1 MPQTIV
7 ICALCARD
15 MLGKAERGS
24 LTSRSSRH
32 ITHRQ
37 VHITN
42 AKRSISRAARRYITS
57 LCLTVSD
64 KRHLL
69 FFREKYSRWD
79 ICSSRAEGVTRY
91 VESVPR
97 SRLMASP
104 ALDMTQ
110 LAFVCK
116 HPRRDWS
123 VALRLSYSR
132 VRQTT
137 LSTWVKTPK
146 GLKIGQKWG
155 L

>member
-1 MPQTIV
+1 
-7 ICALCARD
+7 
-15 MLGKAERGS
+15 MLVLGS
-24 LTSRSSRH
+24 
-32 ITHRQ
+32 
-37 VHITN
+37 
-42 AKRSISRAARRYITS
+42 KS
-57 LCLTVSD
+57 LIFSSD

-69 FFREKYSRWD
+69 LFRKKYSRWD
-79 ICSSRAEGVTRY
+79 ICFSRAEGVTRY

-137 LSTWVKTPK
+137 LSTCPVIGNKSNGVTSPEEK
-146 GLKIGQKWG
+146 PSVLITATSRASVEGLQEI
-155 L
+155 